1 MVYYPYLYFCIG
13 PPGRRVLL
21 YYCIFVLLYLF
32 LYFVLSNPLDTFK
45 WSVPLSISR
54 GKKFRH
60 LITVHD
66 QIQIQESSSIQKDE
80 QKVYGIHDPANYDF
94 DLNMWSSTKADD
106 LRSSLKRLNKVEL
119 SKSSKEI
126 LEAILFASGSPVL
139 EEDLKDKMI
148 HKKEF
153 KKEIESLRDF
163 YQNRGI
169 NLIKAGNKWSF
180 RTAESIKDDL
190 TIFKTQKRK
199 LSRAA
204 IETLSIIAY
213 QQPITRSEIENI
225 RGVQMGRGSIDHL
238 VEIGWIKPSGR
249 KNIPGKPALWVT
261 TELFMEHFG
270 IENISDLPSKEELKA
285 SGFLEKRSAIA
296 TITDI
301 AGKNEFLEDK
311 EVEDEE
317 TLEDFISEESAK

>member
-1 MVYYPYLYFCIG
+1 M
-13 PPGRRVLL
+13 
-21 YYCIFVLLYLF
+21 
-32 LYFVLSNPLDTFK
+32 
-45 WSVPLSISR
+45 
-54 GKKFRH
+54 
-60 LITVHD
+60 
-66 QIQIQESSSIQKDE
+66 
-80 QKVYGIHDPANYDF
+80 
-94 DLNMWSSTKADD
+94 STNRD
-106 LRSSLKRLNKVEL
+106 
-119 SKSSKEI
+119 SKI

-148 HKKEF
+148 NKKEF
-153 KKEIESLRDF
+153 KKEIESLKEF

-169 NLIKAGNKWSF
+169 NLIKTGNKWSF

-238 VEIGWIKPSGR
+238 MEIGWIKPSGR

-317 TLEDFISEESAK
+317 TLEDFISEESNK

>member
-1 MVYYPYLYFCIG
+1 M
-13 PPGRRVLL
+13 
-21 YYCIFVLLYLF
+21 
-32 LYFVLSNPLDTFK
+32 
-45 WSVPLSISR
+45 
-54 GKKFRH
+54 
-60 LITVHD
+60 
-66 QIQIQESSSIQKDE
+66 
-80 QKVYGIHDPANYDF
+80 
-94 DLNMWSSTKADD
+94 STNRD
-106 LRSSLKRLNKVEL
+106 
-119 SKSSKEI
+119 SKI

-148 HKKEF
+148 NKKEF
-153 KKEIESLRDF
+153 KKEIDSLKEF

-169 NLIKAGNKWSF
+169 NLIKTGNKWSF

-238 VEIGWIKPSGR
+238 MEIGWIKPSGR

-311 EVEDEE
+311 EVDDEE
-317 TLEDFISEESAK
+317 TLEDFIPEESAK

>member
-1 MVYYPYLYFCIG
+1 M
-13 PPGRRVLL
+13 
-21 YYCIFVLLYLF
+21 
-32 LYFVLSNPLDTFK
+32 
-45 WSVPLSISR
+45 
-54 GKKFRH
+54 
-60 LITVHD
+60 
-66 QIQIQESSSIQKDE
+66 
-80 QKVYGIHDPANYDF
+80 
-94 DLNMWSSTKADD
+94 STNRD
-106 LRSSLKRLNKVEL
+106 
-119 SKSSKEI
+119 SKI

-148 HKKEF
+148 NKKEF
-153 KKEIESLRDF
+153 KKEIESLKEF

-169 NLIKAGNKWSF
+169 NLIKTGNKWSF

-238 VEIGWIKPSGR
+238 MEIGWIKPSGR

-317 TLEDFISEESAK
+317 TLEDFISEESAT

>member
-1 MVYYPYLYFCIG
+1 M
-13 PPGRRVLL
+13 
-21 YYCIFVLLYLF
+21 
-32 LYFVLSNPLDTFK
+32 S
-45 WSVPLSISR
+45 
-54 GKKFRH
+54 
-60 LITVHD
+60 
-66 QIQIQESSSIQKDE
+66 
-80 QKVYGIHDPANYDF
+80 ANRD
-94 DLNMWSSTKADD
+94 
-106 LRSSLKRLNKVEL
+106 
-119 SKSSKEI
+119 SKI

-148 HKKEF
+148 NKKEF
-153 KKEIESLRDF
+153 KKEIESLKEF

-169 NLIKAGNKWSF
+169 NLIKTGNKWSF

-238 VEIGWIKPSGR
+238 MEIGWIKPSGR

>member
-1 MVYYPYLYFCIG
+1 M
-13 PPGRRVLL
+13 
-21 YYCIFVLLYLF
+21 
-32 LYFVLSNPLDTFK
+32 
-45 WSVPLSISR
+45 
-54 GKKFRH
+54 
-60 LITVHD
+60 
-66 QIQIQESSSIQKDE
+66 
-80 QKVYGIHDPANYDF
+80 
-94 DLNMWSSTKADD
+94 STNRD
-106 LRSSLKRLNKVEL
+106 
-119 SKSSKEI
+119 SKI

-148 HKKEF
+148 NKNEF
-153 KKEIESLRDF
+153 KKEIESLREF

-169 NLIKAGNKWSF
+169 NLIKTGNKWSF

-238 VEIGWIKPSGR
+238 MEIGWIKPSGR

-270 IENISDLPSKEELKA
+270 IENTSDLPSKEELKA

-311 EVEDEE
+311 EVDDEE
-317 TLEDFISEESAK
+317 TLEDFIPEESAK

>member
-1 MVYYPYLYFCIG
+1 M
-13 PPGRRVLL
+13 
-21 YYCIFVLLYLF
+21 
-32 LYFVLSNPLDTFK
+32 ST
-45 WSVPLSISR
+45 SR
-54 GKKFRH
+54 
-60 LITVHD
+60 D
-66 QIQIQESSSIQKDE
+66 
-80 QKVYGIHDPANYDF
+80 
-94 DLNMWSSTKADD
+94 
-106 LRSSLKRLNKVEL
+106 
-119 SKSSKEI
+119 SKI

-148 HKKEF
+148 NKKEF
-153 KKEIESLRDF
+153 KKEIESLKEF

-169 NLIKAGNKWSF
+169 NLIKTGNKWSF

-238 VEIGWIKPSGR
+238 MEIGWIKPSGR

-317 TLEDFISEESAK
+317 TLEDFISEEST

>member
-1 MVYYPYLYFCIG
+1 M
-13 PPGRRVLL
+13 
-21 YYCIFVLLYLF
+21 
-32 LYFVLSNPLDTFK
+32 
-45 WSVPLSISR
+45 
-54 GKKFRH
+54 
-60 LITVHD
+60 
-66 QIQIQESSSIQKDE
+66 
-80 QKVYGIHDPANYDF
+80 
-94 DLNMWSSTKADD
+94 STNRD
-106 LRSSLKRLNKVEL
+106 
-119 SKSSKEI
+119 SKI

-148 HKKEF
+148 NKKEF
-153 KKEIESLRDF
+153 KKEIESLKEF

-169 NLIKAGNKWSF
+169 NLIKTGNKWSF

-238 VEIGWIKPSGR
+238 MEIGWIKPSGR

-311 EVEDEE
+311 EVDDEE
-317 TLEDFISEESAK
+317 TLEDFISEESAT

>member
-1 MVYYPYLYFCIG
+1 M
-13 PPGRRVLL
+13 
-21 YYCIFVLLYLF
+21 
-32 LYFVLSNPLDTFK
+32 S
-45 WSVPLSISR
+45 
-54 GKKFRH
+54 
-60 LITVHD
+60 
-66 QIQIQESSSIQKDE
+66 
-80 QKVYGIHDPANYDF
+80 
-94 DLNMWSSTKADD
+94 LNRD
-106 LRSSLKRLNKVEL
+106 
-119 SKSSKEI
+119 SKI
-126 LEAILFASGSPVL
+126 LEAILFASSSPVL

-148 HKKEF
+148 NKKEF
-153 KKEIESLRDF
+153 KKEIENLKDF

-169 NLIKAGNKWSF
+169 NLIKTGNKWSF
-180 RTAESIKDDL
+180 RTAESIKDEL

-238 VEIGWIKPSGR
+238 MEIGWIKPSGR

-270 IENISDLPSKEELKA
+270 IENISDLPSKDELKA

-301 AGKNEFLEDK
+301 AGKNEEIEAQEAD
-311 EVEDEE
+311 DEE
-317 TLEDFISEESAK
+317 TLEDFIPEESSS

>member
-1 MVYYPYLYFCIG
+1 M
-13 PPGRRVLL
+13 
-21 YYCIFVLLYLF
+21 
-32 LYFVLSNPLDTFK
+32 
-45 WSVPLSISR
+45 
-54 GKKFRH
+54 
-60 LITVHD
+60 
-66 QIQIQESSSIQKDE
+66 
-80 QKVYGIHDPANYDF
+80 
-94 DLNMWSSTKADD
+94 STNRD
-106 LRSSLKRLNKVEL
+106 
-119 SKSSKEI
+119 SKI

-148 HKKEF
+148 NKKEF
-153 KKEIESLRDF
+153 KKEIETLKEF

-169 NLIKAGNKWSF
+169 NLIKTGNKWSF

-204 IETLSIIAY
+204 IETLSIVAY

-238 VEIGWIKPSGR
+238 MEIGWIKPSGR

-311 EVEDEE
+311 EVDDEE